1 MVGISTSLVGIYNSF
16 IIYFSTDSGITFVS
30 QVVTEMLSSVILNT
44 K

>member
-16 IIYFSTDSGITFVS
+16 IMYFSKDSGITFVS